1 MELMVKR
8 FYAEKFAK
16 AKRAAD
22 KGLTSFI
29 EDISGMLPPQSADD
43 QDDEGDQESDEAAVE
58 GKIRQ
63 TRNERRGTMSQENT
77 NMLLRKLRDMAQ
89 TLLVTEAVS
98 LMSGK
103 ALKEGARVTWECMW
117 RAMGLEVVATKDD
130 DVQHDPVEKVRGLRN
145 SNRMSINSLATRV
158 KVLSTKLLWIISKM
172 KHRSDYLVRL
182 CTRPCGSST

>member
-1 MELMVKR
+1 
-8 FYAEKFAK
+8 
-16 AKRAAD
+16 
-22 KGLTSFI
+22 
-29 EDISGMLPPQSADD
+29 
-43 QDDEGDQESDEAAVE
+43 
-58 GKIRQ
+58 
-63 TRNERRGTMSQENT
+63 MSQENT

-130 DVQHDPVEKVRGLRN
+130 DVEHDPVEKVRGLRN
-145 SNRMSINSLATRV
+145 SNRMSINSRATRV

-182 CTRPCGSST
+182 CTRRCGS

>member
-29 EDISGMLPPQSADD
+29 EDIAGMLSPQAAED
-43 QDDEGDQESDEAAVE
+43 QDDDDGEESDEAAAAVEEE
-58 GKIRQ
+58 GKIRR
-63 TRNERRGTMSQENT
+63 TRNERRGTVSQENT
-77 NMLLRKLRDMAQ
+77 NMLLRKLQDMAQ

-117 RAMGLEVVATKDD
+117 RAMGLEAVATKD
-130 DVQHDPVEKVRGLRN
+130 VEHDPVEKVRGLRN
-145 SNRMSINSLATRV
+145 SYRFSINSRATRV

-182 CTRPCGSST
+182 CTR